1 MFVTIKYLAIIHG
14 DMASLVTGGAGFIG
28 SHLVDFLLKSG
39 ESVRVL
45 DDLSAGDLTNLFSS
59 LSSSRLKVFQG
70 DILDREIVLE
80 ALEGCDT
87 VYHLAANPEVRSEKA
102 SPHDHFRQNIEATY
116 NLLECMR
123 EVGRVERFVFASTST
138 VYGEPSEIPTPET
151 YGPLKPISH
160 YGASKLASEALSM
173 SYASMCEFGC
183 VIYRLA
189 NVIGPRSNHGVI
201 YDFIKKLKEDP
212 SRLEVLGDGTQS
224 KSYLYVDDCIAGMMA
239 GLNNLDDSICVYNVG
254 SNDRVDV
261 MSIANTV
268 IDTMALENVEICT
281 TGGVSGGR
289 GWKGDVK
296 KMQLDMSLLN
306 SRGWS
311 AMLSSIEAVRETAR
325 SIVQR
330 ARKPDRKGP

>member
-1 MFVTIKYLAIIHG
+1 MV
-14 DMASLVTGGAGFIG
+14 SLVTGGAGFIG
-28 SHLVDFLLKSG
+28 SHLVDFLLKSD
-39 ESVRVL
+39 EPVRIL
-45 DDLSAGDLTNLFSS
+45 DNLSSGDLTNLSSS
-59 LSSSRLKVFQG
+59 LSSSMLKVFQG
-70 DILDREIVLE
+70 DVLDREIVLE
-80 ALEGCDT
+80 ALKDCD
-87 VYHLAANPEVRSEKA
+87 VVFHLAANPEVRSEKA
-102 SPHDHFRQNIEATY
+102 SPHEHFKQNIEATY
-116 NLLECMR
+116 NLLECIR
-123 EVGRVERFVFASTST
+123 EVGGVELFVFASTST
-138 VYGEPSEIPTPET
+138 VYGEPSEIPTPES

-201 YDFIKKLKEDP
+201 YDFVKKLKEAP

-239 GLNNLDDSICVYNVG
+239 GLDDIDRDICVYNLG
-254 SNDRVDV
+254 SKDRVDV
-261 MSIANTV
+261 MSIAKAV
-268 IDTMALENVEICT
+268 IEAMALENVELCT

-306 SRGWS
+306 SRGWR
-311 AMLSSIEAVRETAR
+311 AKLSSMEAISETAR
-325 SIVQR
+325 NIVQR
-330 ARKPDRKGP
+330 A

>member
-1 MFVTIKYLAIIHG
+1 MAVLYG

-28 SHLVDFLLKSG
+28 SHLVDFLMNSG
-39 ESVRVL
+39 ETVRVL
-45 DDLSAGDLTNLFSS
+45 DNLSAGDLNN
-59 LSSSRLKVFQG
+59 LSSWLSSPKMKLFQG
-70 DILDREIVLE
+70 DVLDKEIVFE

-87 VYHLAANPEVRSEKA
+87 VFHLAANPEVRSDKA
-102 SPHDHFRQNIEATY
+102 SPQDHFKQNIEATY

-123 EVGRVERFVFASTST
+123 EVGGVERFVFASTST

-151 YGPLKPISH
+151 YGPLKPISY

-189 NVIGPRSNHGVI
+189 NVVGPRSNHGVI
-201 YDFIKKLKEDP
+201 WDFVKKLRGDS
-212 SRLEVLGDGTQS
+212 SRLEVLGDGSQS
-224 KSYLYVDDCIAGMMA
+224 KSYLYVDDCISGMMA
-239 GLNNLDDSICVYNVG
+239 GLDDLDGAIRVYNVG

-261 MSIANTV
+261 LSIADAV
-268 IDTMALENVEICT
+268 IDAMALENVEIST

-289 GWKGDVK
+289 GWRGDVK

-311 AMLSSIEAVRETAR
+311 AKLSSVEAVRETAR
-325 SIVQR
+325 NIVTVI
-330 ARKPDRKGP
+330 

>member
-1 MFVTIKYLAIIHG
+1 MAVLYG
-14 DMASLVTGGAGFIG
+14 DMVSLVTGGAGFIG
-28 SHLVDFLLKSG
+28 SHLVDFLMKSG
-39 ESVRVL
+39 EAVRVL
-45 DDLSAGDLTNLFSS
+45 DNLSAGDLDNLSLW
-59 LSSSRLKVFQG
+59 LSSPGLKLFQG
-70 DILDREIVLE
+70 DVLDKEIVFE

-87 VYHLAANPEVRSEKA
+87 VFHLAANPEVRSEKA
-102 SPHDHFRQNIEATY
+102 SPQDHFKQNIEATY

-123 EVGRVERFVFASTST
+123 EVGGVERFVFASTST

-151 YGPLKPISH
+151 YGPLKPISY

-189 NVIGPRSNHGVI
+189 NVVGPRSNHGVI
-201 YDFIKKLKEDP
+201 WDFVKKLRGDS
-212 SRLEVLGDGTQS
+212 SRLEVLGDGSQS
-224 KSYLYVDDCIAGMMA
+224 KSYLYVDDCITGMMA
-239 GLNNLDDSICVYNVG
+239 GLDDLDGAIRVYNVG

-261 MSIANTV
+261 LSIADAV
-268 IDTMALENVEICT
+268 IDAMALENVEIST

-289 GWKGDVK
+289 GWRGDVK

-311 AMLSSIEAVRETAR
+311 AKLSSVEAVRETAR
-325 SIVQR
+325 NIVTVI
-330 ARKPDRKGP
+330 

>member
-1 MFVTIKYLAIIHG
+1 MAVLYG
-14 DMASLVTGGAGFIG
+14 DMVSLVTGGAGFIG
-28 SHLVDFLLKSG
+28 SHLVDFLMKSG
-39 ESVRVL
+39 EAVRVL
-45 DDLSAGDLTNLFSS
+45 DNLSAGDLNN
-59 LSSSRLKVFQG
+59 LSSWLSSPGLKLFHG
-70 DILDREIVLE
+70 DVLDKEIVFE

-87 VYHLAANPEVRSEKA
+87 VFHLAANPEVRSEKA
-102 SPHDHFRQNIEATY
+102 SPQDHFKQNIEATY

-123 EVGRVERFVFASTST
+123 EVGGVERFVFASTST

-151 YGPLKPISH
+151 YGPLKPISY

-189 NVIGPRSNHGVI
+189 NVVGPRSNHGVI
-201 YDFIKKLKEDP
+201 WDFVKKLRGDS
-212 SRLEVLGDGTQS
+212 SRLEVLGDGSQS
-224 KSYLYVDDCIAGMMA
+224 KSYLYVDDCITGMMA
-239 GLNNLDDSICVYNVG
+239 GLDDLDGAIRVYNVG

-261 MSIANTV
+261 LSIADAV
-268 IDTMALENVEICT
+268 IDAMALENVEIST

-289 GWKGDVK
+289 GWRGDVK

-311 AMLSSIEAVRETAR
+311 AKLSSVEAVMETAR
-325 SIVQR
+325 NIVTVI
-330 ARKPDRKGP
+330 

>member
-1 MFVTIKYLAIIHG
+1 MLHG
-14 DMASLVTGGAGFIG
+14 DMVSLVTGGAGFIG
-28 SHLVDFLLKSG
+28 SHLVDFLMETG
-39 ESVRVL
+39 ETVRVL
-45 DDLSAGDLTNLFSS
+45 DNFSSGDLANLSTW
-59 LSSSRLKVFQG
+59 LPAPRMKVFQG
-70 DILDREIVLE
+70 DILDKESVFE

-87 VYHLAANPEVRSEKA
+87 VFHLAANPEVRSEKA
-102 SPHDHFRQNIEATY
+102 SPHDHFKQNIEATY

-123 EVGRVERFVFASTST
+123 EVGGVERFVFASTST

-160 YGASKLASEALSM
+160 YGASKLASEALST

-201 YDFIKKLKEDP
+201 WDFVEKLREDP

-224 KSYLYVDDCIAGMMA
+224 KSYLYIDDCITGIMA
-239 GLNNLDDSICVYNVG
+239 GLDGLDGGIIVYNIG
-254 SNDRVDV
+254 SVDRVDV
-261 MSIANTV
+261 ISIADAV
-268 IDTMALENVEICT
+268 IDAMALENVEIRT

-306 SRGWS
+306 SRDWR
-311 AMLSSIEAVRETAR
+311 AKLSSVEAVRETAR
-325 SIVQR
+325 NIVTVI
-330 ARKPDRKGP
+330 

>member
-1 MFVTIKYLAIIHG
+1 MV
-14 DMASLVTGGAGFIG
+14 SLVTGGAGFIG
-28 SHLVDFLLKSG
+28 SHLVDFLMETG
-39 ESVRVL
+39 ETVRVL
-45 DDLSAGDLTNLFSS
+45 DNLSAGDLAH
-59 LSSSRLKVFQG
+59 LSSWLPSPRMEVFRG
-70 DILDREIVLE
+70 DILDKKIVFN
-80 ALEGCDT
+80 ALKGCDT
-87 VYHLAANPEVRSEKA
+87 VFHLAANPEVRSEKA
-102 SPHDHFRQNIEATY
+102 SPHDHFKQNIEATY
-116 NLLECMR
+116 NLLECTR
-123 EVGRVERFVFASTST
+123 EVGGVERFVFASTST

-201 YDFIKKLKEDP
+201 WDFVNKLREDP

-224 KSYLYVDDCIAGMMA
+224 KSYLYIDDCITGIMA
-239 GLNNLDDSICVYNVG
+239 GLVDLDGDIRVYNIG
-254 SNDRVDV
+254 SVDRVDV
-261 MSIANTV
+261 MSIADAV
-268 IDTMALENVEICT
+268 IDAMALENVEIRT

-296 KMQLDMSLLN
+296 KMQLDMSSLK

-311 AMLSSIEAVRETAR
+311 AKMSSLEAVKETAR
-325 SIVQR
+325 STV
-330 ARKPDRKGP
+330 AVL

>member
-1 MFVTIKYLAIIHG
+1 MFATIKYLAMLHG
-14 DMASLVTGGAGFIG
+14 DMVCLVTGGAGFIG
-28 SHLVDFLLKSG
+28 SHLVDFLMNSD
-39 ESVRVL
+39 ETVRVL
-45 DDLSAGDLTNLFSS
+45 DNLSAGDLDN
-59 LSSSRLKVFQG
+59 LSSWLSSPRLKVFQG
-70 DILDREIVLE
+70 DVLNKESVYKALD
-80 ALEGCDT
+80 GCDT
-87 VYHLAANPEVRSEKA
+87 VFHLAANPEVRSDKA
-102 SPHDHFRQNIEATY
+102 SPQDHFKQNIEATY

-123 EVGRVERFVFASTST
+123 EVGGVERFVFASTST

-189 NVIGPRSNHGVI
+189 NVVGPRSDHGVI
-201 YDFIKKLKEDP
+201 YDFVQKLKAEP

-224 KSYLYVDDCIAGMMA
+224 KSYLYVDDCIAGIMA
-239 GLNNLDDSICVYNVG
+239 GLDDLDGEIYVFNIS

-261 MSIANTV
+261 LSIADAV
-268 IDTMALENVEICT
+268 IDAMALENVEIRT

-311 AMLSSIEAVRETAR
+311 AKLSSVDAVRETAR
-325 SIVQR
+325 NIVTVI
-330 ARKPDRKGP
+330 

>member
-1 MFVTIKYLAIIHG
+1 MFATIKYLAMLHG
-14 DMASLVTGGAGFIG
+14 DMVCLVTGGAGFIG
-28 SHLVDFLLKSG
+28 SHLVDFLMNSD
-39 ESVRVL
+39 ETVRVL
-45 DDLSAGDLTNLFSS
+45 DNLSAGNLDN
-59 LSSSRLKVFQG
+59 LSSWLSSPRLKVFQG
-70 DILDREIVLE
+70 DVLNKESVYKALD
-80 ALEGCDT
+80 GCDT
-87 VYHLAANPEVRSEKA
+87 VFHLAANPEVRSDKA
-102 SPHDHFRQNIEATY
+102 SPQDHFKQNIEATY

-123 EVGRVERFVFASTST
+123 EVGGVERVVFASTST

-189 NVIGPRSNHGVI
+189 NVVGPRSDHGVI
-201 YDFIKKLKEDP
+201 YDFVKKLKAEP

-224 KSYLYVDDCIAGMMA
+224 KSYLYVDDCIAGIMA
-239 GLNNLDDSICVYNVG
+239 GLDDLDGKICVYNIG

-261 MSIANTV
+261 MSIANAV
-268 IDTMALENVEICT
+268 IDAMALENVEICT

-306 SRGWS
+306 SKGWK
-311 AMLSSIEAVRETAR
+311 AKLSSMKAVRETAR
-325 SIVQR
+325 SIVTVI
-330 ARKPDRKGP
+330 

>member
-1 MFVTIKYLAIIHG
+1 MVC
-14 DMASLVTGGAGFIG
+14 LVTGGAGFIG
-28 SHLVDFLLKSG
+28 SHLVDFLMETG
-39 ESVRVL
+39 ETVRVL
-45 DDLSAGDLTNLFSS
+45 DNFSAGDLAN
-59 LSSSRLKVFQG
+59 LSSWLSSTRMKVFQG
-70 DILDREIVLE
+70 DILDENIVCE
-80 ALEGCDT
+80 ALKSCDT
-87 VYHLAANPEVRSEKA
+87 VFHLAANPEVRSEKA
-102 SPHDHFRQNIEATY
+102 SPHDHFKQNIEATY

-123 EVGRVERFVFASTST
+123 EVGGVERFVFASTST

-160 YGASKLASEALSM
+160 YGASKLASEALST

-201 YDFIKKLKEDP
+201 YDFVNKLREDP

-224 KSYLYVDDCIAGMMA
+224 KSYLYVDDCIAGIMA
-239 GLNNLDDSICVYNVG
+239 GLVDLDGDIMVYNIG
-254 SNDRVDV
+254 SVDRVDV
-261 MSIANTV
+261 MSIADAV
-268 IDTMALENVEICT
+268 IDAMALENVEIRT

-296 KMQLDMSLLN
+296 KMQLDMSSLK

-311 AMLSSIEAVRETAR
+311 AKMSSLEAVKETAR
-325 SIVQR
+325 STV
-330 ARKPDRKGP
+330 AVL

>member
-1 MFVTIKYLAIIHG
+1 MV
-14 DMASLVTGGAGFIG
+14 SLITGGAGFIG
-28 SHLVDFLLKSG
+28 SHLVDFLMKSG
-39 ESVRVL
+39 ETVRVL
-45 DDLSAGDLTNLFSS
+45 DNLSAGDLSNLSLW
-59 LSSSRLKVFQG
+59 LSSPKMKVFQG
-70 DILDREIVLE
+70 DVLDKEIVFE

-87 VYHLAANPEVRSEKA
+87 VFHLAANPEVRSEKA
-102 SPHDHFRQNIEATY
+102 SPHDHFKQNIEATY
-116 NLLECMR
+116 NLLECIR
-123 EVGRVERFVFASTST
+123 EVGGVERFVFASTST

-201 YDFIKKLKEDP
+201 YDFVMKLREDP

-224 KSYLYVDDCIAGMMA
+224 KSYLFVDDCITGMMA
-239 GLNNLDDSICVYNVG
+239 GLPDLDGEIRVYNIG
-254 SNDRVDV
+254 STDRIDV
-261 MSIANTV
+261 LSIADAV
-268 IDTMALENVEICT
+268 IDAMALENVEICT

-306 SRGWS
+306 SVGWR
-311 AMLSSIEAVRETAR
+311 AKLSSLEAVRETAR
-325 SIVQR
+325 IIVTR
-330 ARKPDRKGP
+330 ARQL

>member
-1 MFVTIKYLAIIHG
+1 
-14 DMASLVTGGAGFIG
+14 MASLVTGGAGFIG
-28 SHLVDFLLKSG
+28 SHLVDFLMKSG
-39 ESVRVL
+39 EAVRVL
-45 DDLSAGDLTNLFSS
+45 DNLSAGDLDN
-59 LSSSRLKVFQG
+59 LSSWLSSPGLKLFQG
-70 DILDREIVLE
+70 DVLDKEIVFE

-87 VYHLAANPEVRSEKA
+87 VFHLAANPEVRSEKA
-102 SPHDHFRQNIEATY
+102 SPQDHFKQNIEATY

-123 EVGRVERFVFASTST
+123 EVGGVERFVFASTST

-151 YGPLKPISH
+151 YGPLKPISY

-189 NVIGPRSNHGVI
+189 NVVGPRSNHGVI
-201 YDFIKKLKEDP
+201 WDFVKKLRGDS
-212 SRLEVLGDGTQS
+212 SRLEVLGDGSQS
-224 KSYLYVDDCIAGMMA
+224 KSYLYVDDCITGMMA
-239 GLNNLDDSICVYNVG
+239 GLDDLDGAIRVYNVG

-261 MSIANTV
+261 LSIADAV
-268 IDTMALENVEICT
+268 IDAMALENVEIST

-289 GWKGDVK
+289 GWRGDVK

-311 AMLSSIEAVRETAR
+311 AKLSSVEAVMETAR
-325 SIVQR
+325 NIVTVI
-330 ARKPDRKGP
+330 

>member
-1 MFVTIKYLAIIHG
+1 
-14 DMASLVTGGAGFIG
+14 MASLVTGGAGFIG
-28 SHLVDFLLKSG
+28 SHLVDFLMESG
-39 ESVRVL
+39 QTVRVL
-45 DDLSAGDLTNLFSS
+45 DNLSAGDLANLSS
-59 LSSSRLKVFQG
+59 LVSSPRLKVFQG
-70 DILDREIVLE
+70 DILDKKNVYD
-80 ALEGCDT
+80 ALEGCET
-87 VYHLAANPEVRSEKA
+87 VFHLAANPEVRSEKA
-102 SPHDHFRQNIEATY
+102 SPHDHFKQNIEATH
-116 NLLECMR
+116 NLLECIR
-123 EVGRVERFVFASTST
+123 EVGGVERFVFASTST

-201 YDFIKKLKEDP
+201 YDFVKKLREDP

-224 KSYLYVDDCIAGMMA
+224 KSYLYVDDCIAGIMA
-239 GLNNLDDSICVYNVG
+239 GLGGLDGDIMVYNIG
-254 SNDRVDV
+254 SVDRLDV
-261 MSIANTV
+261 MSIADAV
-268 IDTMALENVEICT
+268 IDAMALENVEIST

-296 KMQLDMSLLN
+296 KMQLDMSSLN

-311 AMLSSIEAVRETAR
+311 AKMSSMEAVKETAR
-325 SIVQR
+325 GIAAVL
-330 ARKPDRKGP
+330 

>member
-1 MFVTIKYLAIIHG
+1 MV
-14 DMASLVTGGAGFIG
+14 SLITGGAGFIG
-28 SHLVDFLLKSG
+28 SHLVDFIMKSG
-39 ESVRVL
+39 EAVRVL
-45 DDLSAGDLTNLFSS
+45 DNLSAGDLAN
-59 LSSSRLKVFQG
+59 LSSWLSSPRMKVFQG
-70 DILDREIVLE
+70 DLLNKESVFE

-87 VYHLAANPEVRSEKA
+87 VFHLAANPEVRSEKA
-102 SPHDHFRQNIEATY
+102 SPHDHFKQNIEATY

-123 EVGRVERFVFASTST
+123 EVGGVERFVFVSTST

-189 NVIGPRSNHGVI
+189 NVVGPRSNHGVI
-201 YDFIKKLKEDP
+201 WDFVKKLRVDS

-224 KSYLYVDDCIAGMMA
+224 KSYLYIDDCIAGIMA
-239 GLNNLDDSICVYNVG
+239 GLVDLDGDIRVYNIG
-254 SNDRVDV
+254 SVDRVDV
-261 MSIANTV
+261 MSIADAV
-268 IDTMALENVEICT
+268 IDAMALVNVEIRT

-296 KMQLDMSLLN
+296 KMQLDMSLLQ

-311 AMLSSIEAVRETAR
+311 AKMSSMEAERETAR
-325 SIVQR
+325 SLV
-330 ARKPDRKGP
+330 AVL

>member
-1 MFVTIKYLAIIHG
+1 MV
-14 DMASLVTGGAGFIG
+14 SLITGGAGFIG
-28 SHLVDFLLKSG
+28 SHLVDFIMKSG
-39 ESVRVL
+39 EAVRVL
-45 DDLSAGDLTNLFSS
+45 DNLSAGDLAN
-59 LSSSRLKVFQG
+59 LSSWLSSPRMKVFQG
-70 DILDREIVLE
+70 DLLNKESVFE

-87 VYHLAANPEVRSEKA
+87 VFHLAANPEVRSEKA
-102 SPHDHFRQNIEATY
+102 SPHDHFKQNIEATY

-123 EVGRVERFVFASTST
+123 EVGGVERFVFVSTST

-183 VIYRLA
+183 VVYRLA

-201 YDFIKKLKEDP
+201 WDFVKKLRVDS

-224 KSYLYVDDCIAGMMA
+224 KSYLYIDDCIAGIMA
-239 GLNNLDDSICVYNVG
+239 GLVDLDGDIRVYNIG
-254 SNDRVDV
+254 SVDRVDV
-261 MSIANTV
+261 MSIADAV
-268 IDTMALENVEICT
+268 IDAMALVNVEIRT

-296 KMQLDMSLLN
+296 KMQLDMSLLQ

-311 AMLSSIEAVRETAR
+311 AKMSSMEAVRETAR
-325 SIVQR
+325 SLV
-330 ARKPDRKGP
+330 AVL

>member
-1 MFVTIKYLAIIHG
+1 MV
-14 DMASLVTGGAGFIG
+14 SLVTGGAGFIG
-28 SHLVDFLLKSG
+28 SHLVDFLLKSD
-39 ESVRVL
+39 EPVRIL
-45 DDLSAGDLTNLFSS
+45 DNLSSGDLTNLSSS
-59 LSSSRLKVFQG
+59 LSSSMLKVFQG
-70 DILDREIVLE
+70 DVLDREIVLE
-80 ALEGCDT
+80 ALKDCD
-87 VYHLAANPEVRSEKA
+87 VVFHLAANPEVRSEKA
-102 SPHDHFRQNIEATY
+102 SPHEHFKQNIEATY
-116 NLLECMR
+116 NLLECIR
-123 EVGRVERFVFASTST
+123 EVGGVELFVFASTST
-138 VYGEPSEIPTPET
+138 VYGEPSEIPTPES

-201 YDFIKKLKEDP
+201 YDFVKKLKETP

-239 GLNNLDDSICVYNVG
+239 GLDDIDRDICVYNLG
-254 SNDRVDV
+254 SKDRVDV
-261 MSIANTV
+261 MSIAKAV
-268 IDTMALENVEICT
+268 IEAMALENVELCT

-306 SRGWS
+306 SRGWR
-311 AMLSSIEAVRETAR
+311 AKLSSMEAISETAR
-325 SIVQR
+325 NIVQR
-330 ARKPDRKGP
+330 A

>member
-1 MFVTIKYLAIIHG
+1 
-14 DMASLVTGGAGFIG
+14 MASLVTGGAGFIG
-28 SHLVDFLLKSG
+28 SHLVDFLMKSG
-39 ESVRVL
+39 EAVRVL
-45 DDLSAGDLTNLFSS
+45 DNLSAGDLDNLSLW
-59 LSSSRLKVFQG
+59 LSSPGLKLFQG
-70 DILDREIVLE
+70 DVLDKEIVFE

-87 VYHLAANPEVRSEKA
+87 VFHLAANPEVRSEKA
-102 SPHDHFRQNIEATY
+102 SPQDHFKQNIEATY

-123 EVGRVERFVFASTST
+123 EVGGVERFVFASTST

-151 YGPLKPISH
+151 YGPLKPISY

-189 NVIGPRSNHGVI
+189 NVVGPRSNHGVI
-201 YDFIKKLKEDP
+201 WDFVKKLRGDS
-212 SRLEVLGDGTQS
+212 SRLEVLGDGSQS
-224 KSYLYVDDCIAGMMA
+224 KSYLYVDDCITGMMA
-239 GLNNLDDSICVYNVG
+239 GLDDLDGAIRVYNVG

-261 MSIANTV
+261 LSIADAV
-268 IDTMALENVEICT
+268 IDAMALENVEIST

-289 GWKGDVK
+289 GWRGDVK

-311 AMLSSIEAVRETAR
+311 AKLSSVEAVMETAR
-325 SIVQR
+325 NIVTVI
-330 ARKPDRKGP
+330 

>member
-1 MFVTIKYLAIIHG
+1 MV
-14 DMASLVTGGAGFIG
+14 SLITGGAGFIG
-28 SHLVDFLLKSG
+28 SHLVDFLMKSG
-39 ESVRVL
+39 ETVRVL
-45 DDLSAGDLTNLFSS
+45 DNLSAGDLSNLSLW
-59 LSSSRLKVFQG
+59 LSSPKMKVFQG
-70 DILDREIVLE
+70 DVLDKEIIFNVLK
-80 ALEGCDT
+80 GCDT
-87 VYHLAANPEVRSEKA
+87 VFHLAANPEVRSEKA
-102 SPHDHFRQNIEATY
+102 SPHDHFKQNIEATY
-116 NLLECMR
+116 NLLECIR
-123 EVGRVERFVFASTST
+123 EVGGVERFVFASTST

-201 YDFIKKLKEDP
+201 YDFVMKLREDP

-224 KSYLYVDDCIAGMMA
+224 KSYLFVDDCITGMMA
-239 GLNNLDDSICVYNVG
+239 GLADLDGEIRVYNIG
-254 SNDRVDV
+254 STDRIDV
-261 MSIANTV
+261 LSIADAV
-268 IDTMALENVEICT
+268 IDAMALENVEICT

-306 SRGWS
+306 SVGWR
-311 AMLSSIEAVRETAR
+311 AKLSSLEAVRETAR
-325 SIVQR
+325 IIVTR
-330 ARKPDRKGP
+330 ARQL

>member
-1 MFVTIKYLAIIHG
+1 
-14 DMASLVTGGAGFIG
+14 MASLVTGGAGFIG
-28 SHLVDFLLKSG
+28 SHLVDFLMKSG
-39 ESVRVL
+39 EAVRVL
-45 DDLSAGDLTNLFSS
+45 DNLSAGDLNN
-59 LSSSRLKVFQG
+59 LSSWLSSPGLKLFQG
-70 DILDREIVLE
+70 DVLDKEIVFE

-87 VYHLAANPEVRSEKA
+87 VFHLAANPEVRSEKA
-102 SPHDHFRQNIEATY
+102 SPQDHFKQNIEATY

-123 EVGRVERFVFASTST
+123 EVGGVERFVFASTST

-151 YGPLKPISH
+151 YGPLKPISY

-189 NVIGPRSNHGVI
+189 NVVGPRSNHGVI
-201 YDFIKKLKEDP
+201 WDFVKKLRGDS
-212 SRLEVLGDGTQS
+212 SRLEVLGDGSQS
-224 KSYLYVDDCIAGMMA
+224 KSYLYVDDCITGMMA
-239 GLNNLDDSICVYNVG
+239 GLDDLDGAIRVYNVG

-261 MSIANTV
+261 LSIADAV
-268 IDTMALENVEICT
+268 IDAMALENVEIST

-289 GWKGDVK
+289 GWRGDVK

-311 AMLSSIEAVRETAR
+311 AKLSSVEAVMETAR
-325 SIVQR
+325 NIVTVI
-330 ARKPDRKGP
+330 

>member
-1 MFVTIKYLAIIHG
+1 MV
-14 DMASLVTGGAGFIG
+14 SLITGGAGFIG
-28 SHLVDFLLKSG
+28 SHLVDFLMKSG
-39 ESVRVL
+39 ETVRVL
-45 DDLSAGDLTNLFSS
+45 DNLSAGDLSNLSLW
-59 LSSSRLKVFQG
+59 LSSPKMKVFQG
-70 DILDREIVLE
+70 DVLDKEIIFKVLK
-80 ALEGCDT
+80 GCDT
-87 VYHLAANPEVRSEKA
+87 VFHLAANPEVRSEKA
-102 SPHDHFRQNIEATY
+102 SPHDHFKQNIEATY
-116 NLLECMR
+116 NLLECIR
-123 EVGRVERFVFASTST
+123 EVGGVERFVFASTST

-201 YDFIKKLKEDP
+201 YDFVMKLREDP

-224 KSYLYVDDCIAGMMA
+224 KSYLFVDDCITGMMA
-239 GLNNLDDSICVYNVG
+239 GLADLDGEIRVYNIG
-254 SNDRVDV
+254 STDRIDV
-261 MSIANTV
+261 LSIADAV
-268 IDTMALENVEICT
+268 IDAMALENVEICT

-306 SRGWS
+306 SVGWR
-311 AMLSSIEAVRETAR
+311 AKLSSLEAVRETAR
-325 SIVQR
+325 IIVTR
-330 ARKPDRKGP
+330 ARQL

>member
-1 MFVTIKYLAIIHG
+1 MV
-14 DMASLVTGGAGFIG
+14 SLITGGAGFIG
-28 SHLVDFLLKSG
+28 SHLVDFIMKSG
-39 ESVRVL
+39 EAVRVL
-45 DDLSAGDLTNLFSS
+45 DNLSAGDLAN
-59 LSSSRLKVFQG
+59 LSSWLSSPRMKVFQG
-70 DILDREIVLE
+70 DLLNKESVFE

-87 VYHLAANPEVRSEKA
+87 VFHLAANPEVRSEKA
-102 SPHDHFRQNIEATY
+102 SPHDHFKQNIEATY

-123 EVGRVERFVFASTST
+123 EVGGVERFVFVSTST

-189 NVIGPRSNHGVI
+189 NVVGPRSNHGVI
-201 YDFIKKLKEDP
+201 WDFVKKLRVDS

-224 KSYLYVDDCIAGMMA
+224 KSYLYIDDCIAGIMA
-239 GLNNLDDSICVYNVG
+239 GLVDLDGDIRVYNIG
-254 SNDRVDV
+254 SVDRVDV
-261 MSIANTV
+261 MSIADAV
-268 IDTMALENVEICT
+268 IDAMALVNVEIRT

-296 KMQLDMSLLN
+296 KMQLDMSLLQ

-311 AMLSSIEAVRETAR
+311 AKMSSMEAVRETAR
-325 SIVQR
+325 SLV
-330 ARKPDRKGP
+330 AVL

>member
-1 MFVTIKYLAIIHG
+1 MFVNIKYLAMHHG
-14 DMASLVTGGAGFIG
+14 DMVSLVTGGAGFIG
-28 SHLVDFLLKSG
+28 SHLVDFLMEMG
-39 ESVRVL
+39 ETVRVL
-45 DDLSAGDLTNLFSS
+45 DNLSAGDIANLSPWTSS
-59 LSSSRLKVFQG
+59 PRMKVFQG
-70 DILDREIVLE
+70 DILDKESVFE

-87 VYHLAANPEVRSEKA
+87 VFHLAANPEVRSEKA
-102 SPHDHFRQNIEATY
+102 SPHDHFKQNIEATY

-123 EVGRVERFVFASTST
+123 EVGGVERFVFASTST

-201 YDFIKKLKEDP
+201 WDFVEKLREDP

-224 KSYLYVDDCIAGMMA
+224 KSYLYIDDCIAGIMA
-239 GLNNLDDSICVYNVG
+239 GLDGLDGGIMVYNIG
-254 SNDRVDV
+254 SVDRVDV
-261 MSIANTV
+261 MSIADAV
-268 IDTMALENVEICT
+268 IDAMALENVEIRT

-296 KMQLDMSLLN
+296 KMQLDMSSLK

-311 AMLSSIEAVRETAR
+311 AKMSSMEAVRETAR
-325 SIVQR
+325 SILTVI
-330 ARKPDRKGP
+330 

>member
-1 MFVTIKYLAIIHG
+1 MFVNIKYLAMLHG
-14 DMASLVTGGAGFIG
+14 DMVSLVTGGAGFIG
-28 SHLVDFLLKSG
+28 SHLVDFLMETG
-39 ESVRVL
+39 ETVRVL
-45 DDLSAGDLTNLFSS
+45 DNLSTGDLAN
-59 LSSSRLKVFQG
+59 LSSWLPSPRMEVFRG
-70 DILDREIVLE
+70 DILNKESVFE

-87 VYHLAANPEVRSEKA
+87 VFHLAANPEVRSEKA
-102 SPHDHFRQNIEATY
+102 SPPDHFKQNIEVTY
-116 NLLECMR
+116 NLLECIR
-123 EVGRVERFVFASTST
+123 EVGGVERFVFASTST

-189 NVIGPRSNHGVI
+189 NVVGPRSNHGVI
-201 YDFIKKLKEDP
+201 WDFVEKLREDP

-224 KSYLYVDDCIAGMMA
+224 KSYLYVDDCIAGIMA
-239 GLNNLDDSICVYNVG
+239 GLDGLDGGIMVYNIG
-254 SNDRVDV
+254 SVDRVDV
-261 MSIANTV
+261 ISIADAV
-268 IDTMALENVEICT
+268 IDAMALENVEIRT

-296 KMQLDMSLLN
+296 KMQLDMSSLQ

-311 AMLSSIEAVRETAR
+311 AKMSSMEAVRETAR
-325 SIVQR
+325 SLV
-330 ARKPDRKGP
+330 AVL